1 MRSIKKKI
9 ILVLV
14 FLFVYSCNYQ
24 PLFKNDSLSSSIKT
38 VDISGNK
45 RIAQKLSNMISK
57 SKEGGLSLFIDAKKD
72 TKISNKSISGKI
84 LEYKI
89 SVSFDIKA
97 KRILD
102 GKEVFKKNFTK
113 EESYKASSLYSN
125 TINVEKK
132 IIENICKTVSIQ
144 IFNEINLSV
153 NNQ

>member
-14 FLFVYSCNYQ
+14 FLFIYSCNYQ

-57 SKEGGLSLFIDAKKD
+57 SKEGGLSLFIDAKKN

-89 SVSFDIKA
+89 I
-97 KRILD
+97 
-102 GKEVFKKNFTK
+102 
-113 EESYKASSLYSN
+113 
-125 TINVEKK
+125 
-132 IIENICKTVSIQ
+132 
-144 IFNEINLSV
+144 
-153 NNQ
+153 